1 MLHKKQITLIIF
13 SFVLLQP
20 LCAHQNPTP
29 HSVNIQANPTLT
41 TTISPTFYNTT
52 TSTINI
58 QIRDISLQIMEK
70 AQETFTKG
78 NYNIVKNAIKNLIWE
93 YRYNLTAATIIGAYS
108 TANIVL
114 LNDYYYL
121 TNTTRWSHWKPDASF
136 ELLCTMPQNEL
147 TQELI
152 RAIGEQHVNKKN
164 PTDLSH
170 PLITFIETIEHEIKT
185 CKRYLNL
192 AKTIKQ
198 LHLMKIF
205 PINDNKTTAVNTC
218 LERALFIKHI
228 FLSWLAERNLTTK
241 SLSRM
246 SSRWPS

>member
-13 SFVLLQP
+13 SFVLLP
-20 LCAHQNPTP
+20 SLCAHQTPTP
-29 HSVNIQANPTLT
+29 HSINIQSNPIHT
-41 TTISPTFYNTT
+41 TTISPNFYNTA
-52 TSTINI
+52 TIN
-58 QIRDISLQIMEK
+58 IRDISLQIMEK

-78 NYNIVKNAIKNLIWE
+78 NYNIVKNSIKNLIWE
-93 YRYNLTAATIIGAYS
+93 YRYNIATGGIIGAYS

-121 TNTTRWSHWKPDASF
+121 ANTTRWSHWKPYASF
-136 ELLCTMPQNEL
+136 ELLCTMPQYEL

-152 RAIGEQHVNKKN
+152 RAIGETHVNKKN

-170 PLITFIETIEHEIKT
+170 PLITFIESIEREIKT
-185 CKRYLNL
+185 CKRYLNF

-205 PINDNKTTAVNTC
+205 PINDNKITEINTC

-241 SLSRM
+241 SLRSM
-246 SSRWPS
+246 SSWWPS